1 MQLTAANSVREH
13 EKPMSWAR
21 AIVMAVG
28 FFFLTA
34 ILLGQIPSFVFV
46 VSTLSTLTRMEQSFL
61 AMGLLALGIGMIC
74 FTVSFLYDVKP
85 VLPWPLFFVGGAALA
100 VIGLFMLYQ
109 VRVGIHTSGF
119 FGTGWSEYLP
129 DKFVDVKTGTVTYWP
144 SDNPG
149 YLFHPAWFQPQSI
162 DLSAIGIIALL
173 TGLGVAS
180 VAALNPLVL
189 SGRLLGP
196 MRDLLVRL
204 SIGLAIVIAALWL
217 TINTFANIVPDDGDH
232 AGILNIMLFI
242 GLILA
247 LFGLEVWL
255 LPVLTANRQQFMP
268 GVYLHG
274 VVGFIGMV
282 AVPLLIIW
290 VILYPVVNLIHNL
303 DSTQFFVQ
311 CSQKTEIPTS
321 CTFTPFS
328 GYIICAIVFTNLFA
342 ILFAGLYFWSTRR
355 NTVVLGSTLA
365 LIFVAIAP
373 LVIHLDLFTQIP
385 IGILLALGIVVLTF
399 VYTWATQR
407 EFAPTAPQQ
416 LGCAGQWLVLG
427 TLLLFLMMGFAFF
440 SLPLYYELE
449 SGLMFF
455 YQPGAGGLHDA
466 WWMLLLMG
474 GLGLYQLVVLMRR
487 RYHPMG
493 NWRKFGLWVNAI
505 ALALMVTAGINGFQ
519 ADVLQKGIDA
529 MDGSHAMFVTA
540 ICFAIVGIAACA
552 IAAVRT
558 RSIPWLVAILVSV
571 LIGLALAFV
580 AYNLDKPYPE
590 LVIFGF
596 ALTMLGAFAYTA
608 AGPDP
613 EDVYLNGYETTEGVV
628 PAATRP

>member
-1 MQLTAANSVREH
+1 
-13 EKPMSWAR
+13 MSWPR
-21 AIVMAVG
+21 AIVIAVG
-28 FFFLTA
+28 FFFVTA

-162 DLSAIGIIALL
+162 DLSAIGIIAFL

-217 TINTFANIVPDDGDH
+217 TINTFANIVPADGDH
-232 AGILNIMLFI
+232 AGIINMMLFL

-255 LPVLTANRQQFMP
+255 LPVMTANRQQFMP

-274 VVGFIGMV
+274 VVGLIGMV

-303 DSTQFFVQ
+303 DSAQFFVQ
-311 CSQKTEIPTS
+311 CSQKTEIPAS

-342 ILFAGLYFWSTRR
+342 ILVAGLYFWSTRR
-355 NTVVLGSTLA
+355 NTVVLGGT
-365 LIFVAIAP
+365 
-373 LVIHLDLFTQIP
+373 H
-385 IGILLALGIVVLTF
+385 ILGGRGV
-399 VYTWATQR
+399 
-407 EFAPTAPQQ
+407 
-416 LGCAGQWLVLG
+416 
-427 TLLLFLMMGFAFF
+427 
-440 SLPLYYELE
+440 
-449 SGLMFF
+449 
-455 YQPGAGGLHDA
+455 AGGSRCPSL
-466 WWMLLLMG
+466 
-474 GLGLYQLVVLMRR
+474 R
-487 RYHPMG
+487 
-493 NWRKFGLWVNAI
+493 
-505 ALALMVTAGINGFQ
+505 
-519 ADVLQKGIDA
+519 
-529 MDGSHAMFVTA
+529 
-540 ICFAIVGIAACA
+540 
-552 IAAVRT
+552 
-558 RSIPWLVAILVSV
+558 
-571 LIGLALAFV
+571 
-580 AYNLDKPYPE
+580 
-590 LVIFGF
+590 
-596 ALTMLGAFAYTA
+596 
-608 AGPDP
+608 
-613 EDVYLNGYETTEGVV
+613 
-628 PAATRP
+628 